1 MKRGEKTRLSSNN
14 PEGKDAR
21 IYGIKAMSSGLQEW
35 VRGKGSKSFQC
46 VRSQQRFAHAFPFA
60 PMVINEIKPAF
71 YLLLGKIQHVTAA
84 FNFCMPFFQKIK
96 RIVRS
101 FADKK
106 MSPFYRHVLDPRLVH
121 YVAILTFAVG
131 DTSKARHHIARKP
144 SSKIIIRTNAELY
157 LIVSL

>member
-1 MKRGEKTRLSSNN
+1 M
-14 PEGKDAR
+14 
-21 IYGIKAMSSGLQEW
+21 
-35 VRGKGSKSFQC
+35 
-46 VRSQQRFAHAFPFA
+46 RSQQKFAHAFPFT

-84 FNFCMPFFQKIK
+84 FNFCMPFFRKLK

-106 MSPFYRHVLDPRLVH
+106 MSSFYRHALDPGV
-121 YVAILTFAVG
+121 VLTLAVG

-144 SSKIIIRTNAELY
+144 RSTIIRRTNAELY
-157 LIVSL
+157 VIVSL

>member
-1 MKRGEKTRLSSNN
+1 
-14 PEGKDAR
+14 
-21 IYGIKAMSSGLQEW
+21 MSSGLQEGL
-35 VRGKGSKSFQC
+35 RGKGSKSFQC
-46 VRSQQRFAHAFPFA
+46 LRSQQGFAHAFPFA

-84 FNFCMPFFQKIK
+84 FNFCMPFFRKSK

-106 MSPFYRHVLDPRLVH
+106 MSSFYRHALDPRLVLTL
-121 YVAILTFAVG
+121 AIG

-144 SSKIIIRTNAELY
+144 RSMIIRRTNAELY
-157 LIVSL
+157 VIVSL

>member
-1 MKRGEKTRLSSNN
+1 
-14 PEGKDAR
+14 
-21 IYGIKAMSSGLQEW
+21 MSSDLQEGL
-35 VRGKGSKSFQC
+35 RGKGSKSFQC
-46 VRSQQRFAHAFPFA
+46 LRSQQGFAHAFPFT

-84 FNFCMPFFQKIK
+84 FNFCMPFFRKSK

-106 MSPFYRHVLDPRLVH
+106 MSSFYRHALDPSSVLTL
-121 YVAILTFAVG
+121 AIG

-144 SSKIIIRTNAELY
+144 RSMIIRRTNAELY
-157 LIVSL
+157 VIVSL